1 MNFELIFLLLILFS
15 QAIVILRKLGVC
27 TNEYNGTT
35 SWLVLSSNKCL
46 KLAQATTKAP
56 KQIMIEKH
64 DEAQNLLG
72 HYHHLPYATSPDLTT
87 RPGPEENQ

>member
-1 MNFELIFLLLILFS
+1 MNFGVTFIFTYATIILC
-15 QAIVILRKLGVC
+15 KLGVLIC
-27 TNEYNGTT
+27 KNTYDVTT

-72 HYHHLPYATSPDLTT
+72 HHHHLPYATSPDPTT